1 MERACAELD
10 SMENRLDTD
19 EVEVVN
25 RLLPRGTVTLLSKP
39 PKNEWL
45 VDLFNRYG
53 DKKQT

>member
-1 MERACAELD
+1 MERTCAELD
-10 SMENRLDTD
+10 SMESRLDTD

-45 VDLFNRYG
+45 VDLFKRYG
-53 DKKQT
+53 DKKRT